1 MEYSEAVEILE
12 RALVVVSDVLSGGGS
27 YDEEKAGIRIDDI
40 WIAYQKVRNG

>member
-12 RALVVVSDVLSGGGS
+12 RALVIVSDVLSS
-27 YDEEKAGIRIDDI
+27 YDEEEAGIRIDDI